1 MSVFKQDFQVI
12 LMQFV
17 HRAHFD
23 KHYSVFSL
31 LLFERQFCMFPEIN
45 LKISYRHKM
54 LLLIQEIK

>member
-17 HRAHFD
+17 HHAHFD

-31 LLFERQFCMFPEIN
+31 LLFEIDSPQC
-45 LKISYRHKM
+45 
-54 LLLIQEIK
+54 